1 MSFGG
6 ILQRK
11 GAAVT
16 FTRVTPGTYN
26 RSTDR
31 SAPPT
36 TVTVTGF
43 AMQIDGD
50 PDLYVALG
58 LIESENPTL
67 LFRPTTPGVLPALG
81 ATVTWGGEPFTVK
94 NIKSLAMAGTPTAAR
109 IVVSR

>member
-1 MSFGG
+1 MSFAG
-6 ILQRK
+6 ILARK

-16 FTRVTPGTYN
+16 FTQDTPGAYDE
-26 RSTDR
+26 STDR

-36 TVTVTGF
+36 TVTVDGF

-50 PDLYVALG
+50 PICTWRSA
-58 LIESENPTL
+58 SSSPRT
-67 LFRPTTPGVLPALG
+67 RPCSSGRRRRVLPALG
-81 ATVTWGGEPFTVK
+81 ASVVWGGETLTVK